1 MSRLRIL
8 KNPLNGGDEVLRIK
22 SDNVLAIFKE
32 VKNKHPQ
39 ARIYIQPACA
49 QNDVTPT
56 NKVDEASL
64 QMLAKKHDFDIVCH
78 AAGLTP
84 IEWVAVASLVLSIG
98 TTVFTLLNMPKNK
111 DSEQGSSNNNLSNP
125 QNQQRI
131 GSRIPDILGTVKSIP
146 DLIAPGVNV
155 YENNKQ
161 VEEQL
166 MCLGRGYYSVSDI
179 RDGDTPF
186 DSIEGASISIYDPGV
201 NIVNGVPHTQIGDN
215 FNYAP
220 FIAKPSK
227 SINDQ
232 LLAVPNELA
241 ISSKDLYFQYPNLIK
256 SKTGNV
262 PGGFA
267 ANDQLLLRGG
277 VFNIGDQQISGATLV
292 RPNGTIE
299 INSTQELINYSA
311 LNRIKIESLLVPLSA
326 DAYASLAGTYSI
338 NSISKSG
345 STYIIQL
352 GSPAAINRDW
362 NLIDE
367 NRSGNISAILSDTTT
382 SINLDGKY
390 SVASISSSSIALNIP
405 SAMLAQWTKINTIF
419 GGSTISET
427 SDLSIDKLNDK
438 WVGWIEFT
446 NQESEELWIN
456 LKAPQGLWYQDS
468 KGGVWPREVYCKIE
482 YQQIVNNQPSG
493 PIYERLTSVQSASN
507 NYRDAVGLTEKIEF
521 PFTGHFRF
529 RVCRTTEDDLSS
541 KVADDVNVTDAY
553 AVHALQ
559 KFVYDDLTIVRTRVI
574 ADKTALSIKNRQ
586 LSMIATRKL
595 YSYASGVKSQ
605 QRIATNNFAD
615 IVCAVTEDPFIGRRS
630 VSELDVV
637 GLYQTSNY
645 IQSYFGTYKATE
657 FNHTFDQANQSY
669 EETLAQ
675 IASVVF
681 CNARRES
688 GKIYFQFERTNPSS
702 SILFNHRNKKPGS
715 ETRTEKFGV
724 TNEYDG
730 VEVSWIDPDDS
741 WTEKTLKLPD
751 ENITNPKKIELS
763 GVTNKYQAHFL
774 AHRAWNKIRYQRE
787 TVQFTAYGEA
797 DLITINDRV
806 AVTDDTIPSLVPIG
820 DGFTQGEVVEWMGQ
834 NIALSQPVQ
843 LKTDQSYIIHLQ
855 LPNGS
860 IETMQVAQGSDDW
873 HLVLERLPTLPLVTS
888 WDGKVAPTVYSIT
901 LSQNKDSEAYLVSEK
916 SPSGTFE
923 SQITAINYD
932 TRYYKNDS
940 DYLNNLIT

>member
-1 MSRLRIL
+1 MSRLRIIT
-8 KNPLNGGDEVLRIK
+8 NPVDAKEGILHVRTDKVLET
-22 SDNVLAIFKE
+22 FTQ

-64 QMLAKKHDFDIVCH
+64 QMLAKNNDFDIVCQAGE
-78 AAGLTP
+78 AAT
-84 IEWVAVASLVLSIG
+84 IIAVVSLVVSLAM
-98 TTVFTLLNMPKNK
+98 TVYTLLTMPK
-111 DSEQGSSNNNLSNP
+111 P
-125 QNQQRI
+125 QNGMDQSSANNQLGQRQNKARI
-131 GSRIPDILGTVKSIP
+131 GGRIPDIYGTVKAYP
-146 DLIAPGVNV
+146 DLIAPPYRY
-155 YENNKQ
+155 YENDTE
-161 VEEQL
+161 VEEIL
-166 MCLGRGYYSVSDI
+166 TVLGRGYYDVAQFKEGDTSITQIPSMSVS
-179 RDGDTPF
+179 
-186 DSIEGASISIYDPGV
+186 AYDPGMS
-201 NIVNGVPHTQIGDN
+201 ITSSTPMYRHGDVL
-215 FNYAP
+215 NYAP
-220 FIAKPSK
+220 LVAKQSV
-227 SINDQ
+227 SIVDRELPQ
-232 LLAVPNELA
+232 PNKEL
-241 ISSKDLYFQYPNLIK
+241 
-256 SKTGNV
+256 V
-262 PGGFA
+262 
-267 ANDQLLLRGG
+267 ANDTMTFTGPNIINITGADFNAGDKIILDGAVFGLPDELLSGTTNLDFTNKVLTIASTTNIVDPQNFKLLEVQ
-277 VFNIGDQQISGATLV
+277 VFSVADPI
-292 RPNGTIE
+292 NG
-299 INSTQELINYSA
+299 A
-311 LNRIKIESLLVPLSA
+311 LN
-326 DAYASLAGTYSI
+326 LAGNYPVLNI
-338 NSISKSG
+338 VKSG
-345 STYIIQL
+345 SYVYQISLDAPESVNQNWLLLTADNSAVMSANLTRNIANIDLDGEYTISTVEESKIIL
-352 GSPAAINRDW
+352 SAPDAINPDW
-362 NLIDE
+362 LKIDGTIGGE
-367 NRSGNISAILSDTTT
+367 LVVLYGSQDNWQGWYESYGSHD
-382 SINLDGKY
+382 SIIVNFY
-390 SVASISSSSIALNIP
+390 
-405 SAMLAQWTKINTIF
+405 
-419 GGSTISET
+419 
-427 SDLSIDKLNDK
+427 
-438 WVGWIEFT
+438 
-446 NQESEELWIN
+446 
-456 LKAPQGLWYQDS
+456 APQGLYYIGK
-468 KGGVWPREVYCKIE
+468 KGWKGKIDIEVALE
-482 YQQIVNNQPSG
+482 YQQIDDTGAPIGLSTLQTAWLYGRPGGERTNPIGMTMKHDFSFIGNVRYRVRKVTAVKNNG
-493 PIYERLTSVQSASN
+493 NTNVHEVQAKTVFLCS
-507 NYRDAVGLTEKIEF
+507 KI
-521 PFTGHFRF
+521 TK
-529 RVCRTTEDDLSS
+529 L
-541 KVADDVNVTDAY
+541 AYDDV
-553 AVHALQ
+553 
-559 KFVYDDLTIVRTRVI
+559 TIVR
-574 ADKTALSIKNRQ
+574 AKTINNDVSSGVKERMLNC
-586 LSMIATRKL
+586 IATRKL
-595 YSYASGVKSQ
+595 HSYATGTKSAD
-605 QRIATNNFAD
+605 RMATNGFAD
-615 IVCAVTEDPFIGRRS
+615 IVCAMTEDAFIGRRS

-751 ENITNPKKIELS
+751 ENITNPKKIELA

-797 DLITINDRV
+797 DLITINDRI

-820 DGFTQGEVVEWMGQ
+820 DGFTQGEVVEWVGQ
-834 NIALSQPVQ
+834 NIAVSQPVQ
-843 LKTDQSYIIHLQ
+843 LNTDQTYIIHLQ

-860 IETMQVAQGSDDW
+860 IETMQVVQGGDEW

>member
-1 MSRLRIL
+1 MSRLRIIT
-8 KNPLNGGDEVLRIK
+8 NPVDAKEGILHVRTDKVLE
-22 SDNVLAIFKE
+22 AFTQ

-64 QMLAKKHDFDIVCH
+64 HMLAKNNDFDIVCQAGE
-78 AAGLTP
+78 AAT
-84 IEWVAVASLVLSIG
+84 IIAVVSLVVSLAM
-98 TTVFTLLNMPKNK
+98 TVYTLLTMPKNK

-201 NIVNGVPHTQIGDN
+201 NIVTGVPHTQIGDN

-241 ISSKDLYFQYPNLIK
+241 ISSTNLYFQYPNLIK

-262 PGGFA
+262 PGGLA

-277 VFNIGDQQISGATLV
+277 VFNISDQQISGATLV
-292 RPNGTIE
+292 RPSGTIE
-299 INSTQELINYSA
+299 INSTQELVNYSA

-405 SAMLAQWTKINTIF
+405 SAMLAQWTKINTVF
-419 GGSTISET
+419 GGSTISEV

-521 PFTGHFRF
+521 PFTGPFRF

-559 KFVYDDLTIVRTRVI
+559 KFIYDDLTIVRTRVI

-751 ENITNPKKIELS
+751 ENITNPKKIELA

-797 DLITINDRV
+797 DLITINDRI

-820 DGFTQGEVVEWMGQ
+820 DGFTQGEVVEWVGQ
-834 NIALSQPVQ
+834 NIAVSQPVL
-843 LKTDQSYIIHLQ
+843 LKTDQTYIIHLQ

-860 IETMQVAQGSDDW
+860 IETMQVAQGSNEW
-873 HLVLERLPTLPLVTS
+873 HLVLERLPTLPLVTA

>member
-1 MSRLRIL
+1 MSRLRIFR
-8 KNPLNGGDEVLRIK
+8 NPVDGGDEVLHIRTDK
-22 SDNVLAIFKE
+22 VLETFIE
-32 VKNKHPQ
+32 VKKKSPQ
-39 ARIYIQPACA
+39 ARIFLRPACQ
-49 QNDVTPT
+49 QNDVTPS
-56 NKVDEASL
+56 NHIDAASL
-64 QMLAKKHDFDIVCH
+64 RMLAKNNDFDIVCQAGE
-78 AAGLTP
+78 AAT
-84 IEWVAVASLVLSIG
+84 IIAVVSLVVSLAM
-98 TTVFTLLNMPKNK
+98 TVYTLLTMPKNK

-241 ISSKDLYFQYPNLIK
+241 ISSTDLYFQYPNLIK

-262 PGGFA
+262 PGGLA

-277 VFNIGDQQISGATLV
+277 VFNISDQQISGATLV
-292 RPNGTIE
+292 RPSGTIE

-352 GSPAAINRDW
+352 GSAAAINRDW
-362 NLIDE
+362 NLIDQ

-482 YQQIVNNQPSG
+482 YQQIVNNQAAG
-493 PIYERLTSVQSASN
+493 AIYERLTLMRPTSS
-507 NYRDAVGLTEKIEF
+507 NYRDAVGLTEKIQL
-521 PFTGHFRF
+521 PFTGPFRF

-559 KFVYDDLTIVRTRVI
+559 KFVYDNLTIVRTRVI

-751 ENITNPKKIELS
+751 ENITNPKKIELA

-797 DLITINDRV
+797 DLITINDRI

-834 NIALSQPVQ
+834 NIAVSQPVQ

-860 IETMQVAQGSDDW
+860 IETMQVSQGSDEW

-932 TRYYKNDS
+932 ARYYKNDS

>member
-1 MSRLRIL
+1 MSRLRIIT
-8 KNPLNGGDEVLRIK
+8 NPVDAKEGILHVRTDKVLET
-22 SDNVLAIFKE
+22 FTQ

-64 QMLAKKHDFDIVCH
+64 HMLAKNNDFDIVCQAGE
-78 AAGLTP
+78 AAT
-84 IEWVAVASLVLSIG
+84 IIAVVSLVVSLAM
-98 TTVFTLLNMPKNK
+98 TVYTLLTMPKNK

-131 GSRIPDILGTVKSIP
+131 GSRIPDIFGTVKAVP

-241 ISSKDLYFQYPNLIK
+241 ISSTDLYFQYPNLIK

-262 PGGFA
+262 PGGLA

-277 VFNIGDQQISGATLV
+277 VFNISDQQISGATLV
-292 RPNGTIE
+292 RPSGIIE

-405 SAMLAQWTKINTIF
+405 SAMLAQWTKINTVF

-521 PFTGHFRF
+521 PFTGPFRF

-595 YSYASGVKSQ
+595 YSYASGIKSQ

-630 VSELDVV
+630 VSELDVI

-645 IQSYFGTYKATE
+645 IQSYFGTHKATE

-751 ENITNPKKIELS
+751 ENITNPKKIELA

-797 DLITINDRV
+797 DLITINDRI

-820 DGFTQGEVVEWMGQ
+820 DGFTQGEVVEWIGQ
-834 NIALSQPVQ
+834 NIVVSQPVQ

-860 IETMQVAQGSDDW
+860 IETMQVSQGSDEW

>member
-56 NKVDEASL
+56 NKIDEASL
-64 QMLAKKHDFDIVCH
+64 HMLAKNNDFDIVCQ
-78 AAGLTP
+78 AGEPAT
-84 IEWVAVASLVLSIG
+84 IIAVVSLVVSLAM
-98 TTVFTLLNMPKNK
+98 TVYTLLTMPKNK

-131 GSRIPDILGTVKSIP
+131 GSRIPDIFGTVKAVP

-201 NIVNGVPHTQIGDN
+201 NIVTGVPHTQIGDN

-241 ISSKDLYFQYPNLIK
+241 ISSTDLYFQYPNLIK

-262 PGGFA
+262 PGGLA

-277 VFNIGDQQISGATLV
+277 VFNISDQQISGATLV
-292 RPNGTIE
+292 RPSGTIE

-326 DAYASLAGTYSI
+326 DAYASLAGTYNI
-338 NSISKSG
+338 TSISKSG

-405 SAMLAQWTKINTIF
+405 SAMLAQWTKINTVF

-521 PFTGHFRF
+521 PFTGPFRF

-615 IVCAVTEDPFIGRRS
+615 IVCAVTEDAFIGRRS
-630 VSELDVV
+630 VSEIDVI

-797 DLITINDRV
+797 DLITTNDRI

-820 DGFTQGEVVEWMGQ
+820 DGFTQGEVVAWMGQ
-834 NIALSQPVQ
+834 NITVSQPVQ

-860 IETMQVAQGSDDW
+860 IETMQVSQGSDEW

-923 SQITAINYD
+923 NQITAINYD

>member
-64 QMLAKKHDFDIVCH
+64 HMLAKNNDFDIVCQ
-78 AAGLTP
+78 AGEPAT
-84 IEWVAVASLVLSIG
+84 IIAVVSLVVSLAI
-98 TTVFTLLNMPKNK
+98 TAYTLLTMPKSK
-111 DSEQGSSNNNLSNP
+111 DQEQGSSNNNLANP
-125 QNQQRI
+125 KNQQRI
-131 GSRIPDILGTVKSIP
+131 GSRIPDIFGTVKAVP

-166 MCLGRGYYSVSDI
+166 MCLGRGYYSIVDI

-215 FNYAP
+215 FDYAP

-241 ISSKDLYFQYPNLIK
+241 VSSGDLYFEYPNLIK
-256 SKTGNV
+256 SRSGTF
-262 PGGFA
+262 PYGFA
-267 ANDQLLLRGG
+267 VDDQILIRGA
-277 VFNIGDQQISGATLV
+277 VFAVGDQQISGTTIV
-292 RPNGTIE
+292 KSGGKIE
-299 INSTQELINYSA
+299 ISTAQEIPNYATSTH
-311 LNRIKIESLLVPLSA
+311 IKIESLLVSI
-326 DAYASLAGTYSI
+326 DEEKYVSLTGTYRIS
-338 NSISKSG
+338 SISKAG
-345 STYIIQL
+345 NKYAIQL
-352 GSPAAINRDW
+352 INAQMVNPDW
-362 NLIDE
+362 SKVVE
-367 NRSGNISAILSDTTT
+367 NIESNISATLSDVMTT
-382 SINLDGKY
+382 INLDGKY
-390 SVASISSSSIALNIP
+390 SVMGAVNGYSLALNVP
-405 SAMLAQWTKINTIF
+405 SGMTAEWEKVSSIF
-419 GGSTISET
+419 GGSTIAESVE
-427 SDLSIDKLNDK
+427 LSIDKLNDK

-446 NQESEELWIN
+446 NQESEQLWIN
-456 LKAPQGLWYQDS
+456 LKAPNGLWYQDS

-482 YQQIVNNQPSG
+482 YQQIINNQPTG
-493 PIYERLTSVQSASN
+493 PILEKVAVVRSASGN
-507 NYRDAVGLTEKIEF
+507 RKDAVGLTEKIVF
-521 PFTGHFRF
+521 PFSGSFRF
-529 RVCRTTEDDLSS
+529 RVCRLTEDDLSS
-541 KVADDVNVTDAY
+541 KVSDDVNITDAY
-553 AVHALQ
+553 AVQLMR
-559 KFVYDDLTIVRTRVI
+559 KFVYNDVTVIRTRVI
-574 ADKTALSIKNRQ
+574 ADKTALSIKDRQ

-595 YSYASGVKSQ
+595 HSYASGTKSQ
-605 QRIATNNFAD
+605 QRIPTNSFAD

-630 VSELDVV
+630 VDELDVL
-637 GLYQTSNY
+637 GLYQVTNY
-645 IQSYFGTYKATE
+645 ISAYFGTQKATE
-657 FNHTFDQANQSY
+657 FNYTFDKANQSY

-675 IASVVF
+675 IAGVVF
-681 CNARRES
+681 CNARRGNGE
-688 GKIYFQFERTNPSS
+688 IYFQFERTNPSS

-724 TNEYDG
+724 NNEYDG
-730 VEVSWIDPDDS
+730 VEVTWIDPDDL
-741 WTEKTLKLPD
+741 WTEATLKLPN
-751 ENITNPKKIELS
+751 EAITNPKKIDLT

-797 DLITINDRV
+797 DLITINDRI

-820 DGFTQGEVVEWMGQ
+820 DGFTQGEVVEWLGQ
-834 NIALSQPVQ
+834 NIAVSQPVQ
-843 LKTDQSYIIHLQ
+843 LKADRSYIIHLQ

-860 IETMQVAQGSDDW
+860 IETMQVGQGGDEW

-888 WDGKVAPTVYSIT
+888 WNGKVAPTVYSIT
-901 LSQNKDSEAYLVSEK
+901 LSENKDSEAYLVSEK

-932 TRYYKNDS
+932 ARYYKNDS

>member
-64 QMLAKKHDFDIVCH
+64 HMLAKNNDFDIVCQAGE
-78 AAGLTP
+78 AAT
-84 IEWVAVASLVLSIG
+84 IIAVVSLVVSLAM
-98 TTVFTLLNMPKNK
+98 TVYTLLTMPKNK

-131 GSRIPDILGTVKSIP
+131 GSRIPDIFGTVKAVP
-146 DLIAPGVNV
+146 DLIAPGVNI

-241 ISSKDLYFQYPNLIK
+241 ISSTNLYFQYPNLIK
-256 SKTGNV
+256 SKTGSV
-262 PGGFA
+262 PGGLA

-277 VFNIGDQQISGATLV
+277 LFNISDQQISGATLV
-292 RPNGTIE
+292 RPSGTVE

-338 NSISKSG
+338 NLISKSG

-405 SAMLAQWTKINTIF
+405 SAMLAQWTKINTVF

-521 PFTGHFRF
+521 PFTGPFRF

-630 VSELDVV
+630 VSELDVMS
-637 GLYQTSNY
+637 LYQTSNY

-751 ENITNPKKIELS
+751 ENITNPKKIELA

-797 DLITINDRV
+797 DLITINDRI
-806 AVTDDTIPSLVPIG
+806 AVTDDTTPSIVSIG
-820 DGFTQGEVVEWMGQ
+820 DGFTQGEVVEWVGQ
-834 NIALSQPVQ
+834 NIAVSQPVQ

-860 IETMQVAQGSDDW
+860 IETMQVVQGGDEW

-940 DYLNNLIT
+940 DHLNNLIT

>member
-64 QMLAKKHDFDIVCH
+64 HMLAKNNDFDIVCQAGE
-78 AAGLTP
+78 AAT
-84 IEWVAVASLVLSIG
+84 IIAVVSLVVSLAMTIY
-98 TTVFTLLNMPKNK
+98 TLLTMPKNK

-131 GSRIPDILGTVKSIP
+131 GSRIPDIFGTVKAVP

-256 SKTGNV
+256 SKTGSV
-262 PGGFA
+262 PGGLA

-277 VFNIGDQQISGATLV
+277 VFNISDQQISGATLV

-405 SAMLAQWTKINTIF
+405 SAMLAQWTKINTVF

-521 PFTGHFRF
+521 PFTGPFRF

-595 YSYASGVKSQ
+595 YSYATGVKSQ

-630 VSELDVV
+630 INELDVV

-797 DLITINDRV
+797 DLITINDRI

-820 DGFTQGEVVEWMGQ
+820 EGFTQGEVIEWIGQ
-834 NIALSQPVQ
+834 NITVSQPVQ

-860 IETMQVAQGSDDW
+860 IETMQVSQGSDEW

-932 TRYYKNDS
+932 VRYYKNDS

>member
-1 MSRLRIL
+1 MSRLRIIT
-8 KNPLNGGDEVLRIK
+8 NPVDAKEGILHVRTDKVLET
-22 SDNVLAIFKE
+22 FTQ
-32 VKNKHPQ
+32 VKNKHPH
-39 ARIYIQPACA
+39 ARIYIQPACV

-64 QMLAKKHDFDIVCH
+64 HMLAKNNDFDIVCQAGE
-78 AAGLTP
+78 AAT
-84 IEWVAVASLVLSIG
+84 IIAVVSLVVSLAM
-98 TTVFTLLNMPKNK
+98 TVYTLLTMPKNK

-131 GSRIPDILGTVKSIP
+131 GSRIPDIFGTVKAVP

-241 ISSKDLYFQYPNLIK
+241 ISSTDLYFQYPNLIK

-262 PGGFA
+262 PGGLA

-277 VFNIGDQQISGATLV
+277 IFNISDQQISGATLV
-292 RPNGTIE
+292 RPSGTIE

-367 NRSGNISAILSDTTT
+367 DRSGNISAILSDTTT

-405 SAMLAQWTKINTIF
+405 SAMLAQWTKINTVF

-521 PFTGHFRF
+521 PFTGPFRF

-630 VSELDVV
+630 VNELDVV

-688 GKIYFQFERTNPSS
+688 GKIYYQFERTNPSS

-751 ENITNPKKIELS
+751 ENITNPKKIELA

-774 AHRAWNKIRYQRE
+774 AHRAWNKIRYQRV

-797 DLITINDRV
+797 DLITINDRI

-820 DGFTQGEVVEWMGQ
+820 DGFTQGEVVEWVGQ
-834 NIALSQPVQ
+834 NIAVSQPVQ
-843 LKTDQSYIIHLQ
+843 LKADQSYIIHLQ

-860 IETMQVAQGSDDW
+860 IETMQVVQGSDEW

-932 TRYYKNDS
+932 ARYYKNDS

>member
-1 MSRLRIL
+1 MSRLRIIT
-8 KNPLNGGDEVLRIK
+8 NPVDAKEGILHVRTDKVLET
-22 SDNVLAIFKE
+22 FTQ

-64 QMLAKKHDFDIVCH
+64 HMLAKNNDFDIVCQAGE
-78 AAGLTP
+78 AAT
-84 IEWVAVASLVLSIG
+84 IIAVVSLVVSLAM
-98 TTVFTLLNMPKNK
+98 TVYTLLTMPKNK

-131 GSRIPDILGTVKSIP
+131 GSRIPDIFGTVKAVP

-241 ISSKDLYFQYPNLIK
+241 ISSTDLYFQYPNLIK

-262 PGGFA
+262 PGGLA

-277 VFNIGDQQISGATLV
+277 IFNISDQQISGATLV
-292 RPNGTIE
+292 RPSGTIE

-367 NRSGNISAILSDTTT
+367 DRSGNISAILSDTTT

-405 SAMLAQWTKINTIF
+405 SAMLAQWTKINTVF

-521 PFTGHFRF
+521 PFTGPFRF

-595 YSYASGVKSQ
+595 YSYATGVKSQ

-645 IQSYFGTYKATE
+645 IQSYFGTYKAAE

-675 IASVVF
+675 IASMVF

-797 DLITINDRV
+797 DLITINDRI

-820 DGFTQGEVVEWMGQ
+820 DGFTQGEVAEWVGQ
-834 NIALSQPVQ
+834 NIAVSQPVQ
-843 LKTDQSYIIHLQ
+843 LKADQSYIIHLQ

-860 IETMQVAQGSDDW
+860 IETMQVVQGSDEW

>member
-1 MSRLRIL
+1 
-8 KNPLNGGDEVLRIK
+8 
-22 SDNVLAIFKE
+22 
-32 VKNKHPQ
+32 
-39 ARIYIQPACA
+39 
-49 QNDVTPT
+49 
-56 NKVDEASL
+56 
-64 QMLAKKHDFDIVCH
+64 
-78 AAGLTP
+78 
-84 IEWVAVASLVLSIG
+84 
-98 TTVFTLLNMPKNK
+98 
-111 DSEQGSSNNNLSNP
+111 
-125 QNQQRI
+125 
-131 GSRIPDILGTVKSIP
+131 
-146 DLIAPGVNV
+146 
-155 YENNKQ
+155 
-161 VEEQL
+161 
-166 MCLGRGYYSVSDI
+166 
-179 RDGDTPF
+179 
-186 DSIEGASISIYDPGV
+186 
-201 NIVNGVPHTQIGDN
+201 
-215 FNYAP
+215 
-220 FIAKPSK
+220 
-227 SINDQ
+227 
-232 LLAVPNELA
+232 
-241 ISSKDLYFQYPNLIK
+241 
-256 SKTGNV
+256 
-262 PGGFA
+262 
-267 ANDQLLLRGG
+267 
-277 VFNIGDQQISGATLV
+277 
-292 RPNGTIE
+292 
-299 INSTQELINYSA
+299 
-311 LNRIKIESLLVPLSA
+311 
-326 DAYASLAGTYSI
+326 
-338 NSISKSG
+338 
-345 STYIIQL
+345 
-352 GSPAAINRDW
+352 
-362 NLIDE
+362 
-367 NRSGNISAILSDTTT
+367 
-382 SINLDGKY
+382 
-390 SVASISSSSIALNIP
+390 
-405 SAMLAQWTKINTIF
+405 
-419 GGSTISET
+419 
-427 SDLSIDKLNDK
+427 
-438 WVGWIEFT
+438 
-446 NQESEELWIN
+446 
-456 LKAPQGLWYQDS
+456 
-468 KGGVWPREVYCKIE
+468 
-482 YQQIVNNQPSG
+482 
-493 PIYERLTSVQSASN
+493 
-507 NYRDAVGLTEKIEF
+507 
-521 PFTGHFRF
+521 
-529 RVCRTTEDDLSS
+529 
-541 KVADDVNVTDAY
+541 
-553 AVHALQ
+553 LQ

-675 IASVVF
+675 IASMVF

-774 AHRAWNKIRYQRE
+774 AHRAWNKTRYQRE

-797 DLITINDRV
+797 DLITINDRI

-820 DGFTQGEVVEWMGQ
+820 DGFTQGEVAEWVGQ
-834 NIALSQPVQ
+834 NIAVSQPVQ
-843 LKTDQSYIIHLQ
+843 LKADQSYIIHLQ

-860 IETMQVAQGSDDW
+860 IETMQVVQGSDEW

-932 TRYYKNDS
+932 IRYYKNDS

>member
-49 QNDVTPT
+49 QNDVTPA

-64 QMLAKKHDFDIVCH
+64 HMLAKNNDFDIVCQ
-78 AAGLTP
+78 AGEPAT
-84 IEWVAVASLVLSIG
+84 IIAVVSLVVSLAM
-98 TTVFTLLNMPKNK
+98 TVYTLLTMPKNK

-201 NIVNGVPHTQIGDN
+201 NIVTGVPHTQIGDN

-241 ISSKDLYFQYPNLIK
+241 ISSTDLYFQYPNLIK
-256 SKTGNV
+256 SKTGSV
-262 PGGFA
+262 PGGLA

-277 VFNIGDQQISGATLV
+277 VFNISDQQISGATLV

-482 YQQIVNNQPSG
+482 YQKILNGQPSG
-493 PIYERLTSVQSASN
+493 PIYERTTIIRSAESN
-507 NYRDAVGLTEKIEF
+507 TRDAVGLTEKIKF
-521 PFTGHFRF
+521 PFTGPFRF

-595 YSYASGVKSQ
+595 YSYASGIKSQ

-630 VSELDVV
+630 ASELDVV

-751 ENITNPKKIELS
+751 ENITNPKKIELA

-797 DLITINDRV
+797 DLITINDRI

-834 NIALSQPVQ
+834 NIAVSQPVQ
-843 LKTDQSYIIHLQ
+843 LKADQSYIIHLQ

-860 IETMQVAQGSDDW
+860 IETMQVSQGSDEW
-873 HLVLERLPTLPLVTS
+873 HLVLERLPTLPLVTA
-888 WDGKVAPTVYSIT
+888 WGGKVAPTVYSIT

-940 DYLNNLIT
+940 DYLNKLIT

>member
-1 MSRLRIL
+1 MSRLRIIT
-8 KNPLNGGDEVLRIK
+8 NPVDAKEGILHVRTDKVLET
-22 SDNVLAIFKE
+22 FTQ

-56 NKVDEASL
+56 NRVDEASL
-64 QMLAKKHDFDIVCH
+64 HMLAKSNDFDIVCQ
-78 AAGLTP
+78 AGEPAT
-84 IEWVAVASLVLSIG
+84 IIAVVSLVVSLAM
-98 TTVFTLLNMPKNK
+98 TVYTLLTMPKNK

-131 GSRIPDILGTVKSIP
+131 GSRIPDILGTVKAVP

-201 NIVNGVPHTQIGDN
+201 NIVTGVPHTQIGDN

-241 ISSKDLYFQYPNLIK
+241 ISSTNLYFQYPNLIK

-262 PGGFA
+262 PGGLA

-277 VFNIGDQQISGATLV
+277 VFNISDQQISGATLV
-292 RPNGTIE
+292 RPSGIIE

-405 SAMLAQWTKINTIF
+405 SAMLAQWTKINTVF

-521 PFTGHFRF
+521 PFTGPFRF

-595 YSYASGVKSQ
+595 YSYATGVKSQ

-630 VSELDVV
+630 VGELDVV

-645 IQSYFGTYKATE
+645 IQSYFGMYKAAE

-751 ENITNPKKIELS
+751 ENITNPKKIELA

-797 DLITINDRV
+797 DLITINDRI

-820 DGFTQGEVVEWMGQ
+820 EGFTQGEVVEWMGQ
-834 NIALSQPVQ
+834 NIAVSQPVL
-843 LKTDQSYIIHLQ
+843 LKTDQTYIIHLQ

-860 IETMQVAQGSDDW
+860 IETMQVSQGSDEW

-888 WDGKVAPTVYSIT
+888 WDGKVAPTVYTIT

>member
-1 MSRLRIL
+1 MSRLRIIT
-8 KNPLNGGDEVLRIK
+8 NPVDAKEGILHVRTDKVLET
-22 SDNVLAIFKE
+22 FTQ

-49 QNDVTPT
+49 QNDVTPA

-64 QMLAKKHDFDIVCH
+64 HMLAKNNDFDIVCQ
-78 AAGLTP
+78 AGEPAT
-84 IEWVAVASLVLSIG
+84 IIAVVSLVVSLAM
-98 TTVFTLLNMPKNK
+98 TVYTLLTMPKNK

-241 ISSKDLYFQYPNLIK
+241 ISSTDLYFQYPNLIK

-262 PGGFA
+262 PGGLA

-277 VFNIGDQQISGATLV
+277 IFNISDQQISGATLV
-292 RPNGTIE
+292 RPSGTIE

-367 NRSGNISAILSDTTT
+367 DRSGNISAILSDTTT

-405 SAMLAQWTKINTIF
+405 SAMLAQWTKINTVF

-427 SDLSIDKLNDK
+427 SNLSIDKLNDK

-521 PFTGHFRF
+521 PFTGPFRF

-787 TVQFTAYGEA
+787 TIQFTAYGEA
-797 DLITINDRV
+797 DLITVNDRI

-820 DGFTQGEVVEWMGQ
+820 DGFTQGEVVEWVGQ
-834 NIALSQPVQ
+834 NIAVSQPVQ
-843 LKTDQSYIIHLQ
+843 LNTDQTYIIHLQ

-860 IETMQVAQGSDDW
+860 IETMQVVQGGDEW

>member
-1 MSRLRIL
+1 MSRLRIIT
-8 KNPLNGGDEVLRIK
+8 NPVDAKEGILHVRTDKVLET
-22 SDNVLAIFKE
+22 FTQ

-64 QMLAKKHDFDIVCH
+64 HMLAKNNDFDIVCQAGE
-78 AAGLTP
+78 AAT
-84 IEWVAVASLVLSIG
+84 IIAVVSLVVSLAM
-98 TTVFTLLNMPKNK
+98 TVYTLLTMPKNK

-131 GSRIPDILGTVKSIP
+131 GSRIPDIFGTVKAVP

-241 ISSKDLYFQYPNLIK
+241 ISSTDLYFQYPNLIK

-262 PGGFA
+262 PGGLA

-277 VFNIGDQQISGATLV
+277 IFNISDQQISGATLV
-292 RPNGTIE
+292 RPSGTIE

-367 NRSGNISAILSDTTT
+367 DRSGNISAILSDTTT

-405 SAMLAQWTKINTIF
+405 SAMLAQWTKINTVF

-521 PFTGHFRF
+521 PFTGPFRF

-630 VSELDVV
+630 VNELDVV

-797 DLITINDRV
+797 DLITINDRI

-820 DGFTQGEVVEWMGQ
+820 DGFTQGEVVEWVGQ
-834 NIALSQPVQ
+834 NIAVSQPVQ

-860 IETMQVAQGSDDW
+860 IETMQVVQGSDEW

>member
-64 QMLAKKHDFDIVCH
+64 HMLAKNNDFDIVCQAGE
-78 AAGLTP
+78 AAT
-84 IEWVAVASLVLSIG
+84 IIAVVSLVVSLAM
-98 TTVFTLLNMPKNK
+98 TVYTLLTMPKNK

-131 GSRIPDILGTVKSIP
+131 GSRIPDIFGTVKAVP
-146 DLIAPGVNV
+146 DLIAPGVNI

-256 SKTGNV
+256 SKTGSV
-262 PGGFA
+262 PGGLA

-277 VFNIGDQQISGATLV
+277 VFNISDQQISGATLV

-362 NLIDE
+362 NLIDGD
-367 NRSGNISAILSDTTT
+367 RSGNISAILSDTTT

-390 SVASISSSSIALNIP
+390 SVASISSSSIALNVP
-405 SAMLAQWTKINTIF
+405 SAMLAQWAKINTVF

-493 PIYERLTSVQSASN
+493 PIYERLTSVRSATN

-521 PFTGHFRF
+521 PFTGPFRF

-595 YSYASGVKSQ
+595 YSYATGVKSQ

-751 ENITNPKKIELS
+751 ENITNPKKIELA

-797 DLITINDRV
+797 DLITINDRI

-820 DGFTQGEVVEWMGQ
+820 DGFTQGEVVEWVGQ
-834 NIALSQPVQ
+834 NIAVSQPVQ
-843 LKTDQSYIIHLQ
+843 LKADQSYIIHLQ

-860 IETMQVAQGSDDW
+860 IETMQVVQGSDEW

>member
-49 QNDVTPT
+49 QNDVTPA

-64 QMLAKKHDFDIVCH
+64 HMLAKNNDFDIVCQ
-78 AAGLTP
+78 AGEPAT
-84 IEWVAVASLVLSIG
+84 IIAVVSLVVSLAM
-98 TTVFTLLNMPKNK
+98 TVYTLLTMPKNK

-131 GSRIPDILGTVKSIP
+131 GSRIPDIFGTVKAVP
-146 DLIAPGVNV
+146 DLIAPGVNI

-241 ISSKDLYFQYPNLIK
+241 ISSTDLYFQYPNLIK

-262 PGGFA
+262 PGGLA

-277 VFNIGDQQISGATLV
+277 VFNISDQQISGATLV
-292 RPNGTIE
+292 RPSGIIE

-352 GSPAAINRDW
+352 GPPAAINRDW

-405 SAMLAQWTKINTIF
+405 SAMLAQWAKINTVF
-419 GGSTISET
+419 GGSTISEV

-521 PFTGHFRF
+521 PFTGPFRF

-630 VSELDVV
+630 VNELDVV

-751 ENITNPKKIELS
+751 ENVTNPKKIELS

-797 DLITINDRV
+797 DLITINDRI

-820 DGFTQGEVVEWMGQ
+820 DGFTQGEVVEWVGQ
-834 NIALSQPVQ
+834 NIAVSQPVQ
-843 LKTDQSYIIHLQ
+843 LKADQSYIIHLQ

-860 IETMQVAQGSDDW
+860 IETMQVVQGSDEW

-932 TRYYKNDS
+932 ARYYKNDS
-940 DYLNNLIT
+940 DYLNNLII

>member
-1 MSRLRIL
+1 MSRLRIIT
-8 KNPLNGGDEVLRIK
+8 NPVDAKEGILHVRTDKVLET
-22 SDNVLAIFKE
+22 FTQ
-32 VKNKHPQ
+32 VKNKHPH
-39 ARIYIQPACA
+39 ARIYIQPACV

-64 QMLAKKHDFDIVCH
+64 HMLAKNNDFDIVCQAGE
-78 AAGLTP
+78 AAT
-84 IEWVAVASLVLSIG
+84 IIAVVSLVVSLAM
-98 TTVFTLLNMPKNK
+98 TVYTLLTMPKNK

-131 GSRIPDILGTVKSIP
+131 GSRIPDIFGTVKAVP

-241 ISSKDLYFQYPNLIK
+241 ISSTDLYFQYPNLIK

-262 PGGFA
+262 PGGLA

-277 VFNIGDQQISGATLV
+277 IFNISDQQISGATLV
-292 RPNGTIE
+292 RPSGTIE

-367 NRSGNISAILSDTTT
+367 DRSGNISAILSDTTT

-405 SAMLAQWTKINTIF
+405 SAMLAQWTKINTVF

-482 YQQIVNNQPSG
+482 YQQIVNNQATG
-493 PIYERLTSVQSASN
+493 AIYERLTLMRPTTS
-507 NYRDAVGLTEKIEF
+507 NYRDAVGLTEKIQL
-521 PFTGHFRF
+521 PFTGPFRF

-751 ENITNPKKIELS
+751 ENITNPKKIELA

-797 DLITINDRV
+797 DLITINDRI
-806 AVTDDTIPSLVPIG
+806 AVTDDTIPSLVPVG
-820 DGFTQGEVVEWMGQ
+820 DGFTQGEVVEWVGQ
-834 NIALSQPVQ
+834 NVSVSQPVQ
-843 LKTDQSYIIHLQ
+843 LKVDQTYIIHLQ

-860 IETMQVAQGSDDW
+860 IETMQVSQGSDEW

>member
-1 MSRLRIL
+1 MSRLRIIT
-8 KNPLNGGDEVLRIK
+8 NPVDAKEGILHVRTDKVLET
-22 SDNVLAIFKE
+22 FTQ

-64 QMLAKKHDFDIVCH
+64 HMLAKNNDFDIVCQAGE
-78 AAGLTP
+78 AAT
-84 IEWVAVASLVLSIG
+84 IIAVVSLVVSLAM
-98 TTVFTLLNMPKNK
+98 TVYTLLTMPKNK

-131 GSRIPDILGTVKSIP
+131 GSRIPDIFGTVKSIP

-241 ISSKDLYFQYPNLIK
+241 ISSTNLYFQYPNLIK

-262 PGGFA
+262 PGGLA

-277 VFNIGDQQISGATLV
+277 IFNIDDQQLSGATIV
-292 RPNGTIE
+292 KPGGIIE
-299 INSTQELINYSA
+299 INSAQELVNYSA

-367 NRSGNISAILSDTTT
+367 DRSGNISAILSDTTT

-405 SAMLAQWTKINTIF
+405 SAMLAQWTKINTVF

-521 PFTGHFRF
+521 PFTGPFRF

-595 YSYASGVKSQ
+595 YSYATGVKSQ

-751 ENITNPKKIELS
+751 ENITNPKKIELA

-797 DLITINDRV
+797 DLITINDRI
-806 AVTDDTIPSLVPIG
+806 AVTDDTTPSLVPIG
-820 DGFTQGEVVEWMGQ
+820 DGFTQGEVVEWVGQ
-834 NIALSQPVQ
+834 NVAVSQPVQ
-843 LKTDQSYIIHLQ
+843 LNTDQSYIIHLQ

-860 IETMQVAQGSDDW
+860 IETMQVVQGSDEW

>member
-1 MSRLRIL
+1 MSRLRIIT
-8 KNPLNGGDEVLRIK
+8 NPVDAKEGILHVRTDKVLET
-22 SDNVLAIFKE
+22 FTQ

-64 QMLAKKHDFDIVCH
+64 YMLAKNNDFDIVCQAGE
-78 AAGLTP
+78 AAT
-84 IEWVAVASLVLSIG
+84 IIAVVSLVVSLAM
-98 TTVFTLLNMPKNK
+98 TVYTLLTMPKNK

-131 GSRIPDILGTVKSIP
+131 GSRIPDIFGTVKAVP

-241 ISSKDLYFQYPNLIK
+241 ISSTNLYFQYPNLIK

-262 PGGFA
+262 PGGLA

-277 VFNIGDQQISGATLV
+277 VFNISDQQISGATLV
-292 RPNGTIE
+292 RPSGTVE

-405 SAMLAQWTKINTIF
+405 SAMLAQWTKINTVF

-493 PIYERLTSVQSASN
+493 PIYERLTSVQSATN

-521 PFTGHFRF
+521 PFTGPFRF

-751 ENITNPKKIELS
+751 ENITNPKKIELA

-797 DLITINDRV
+797 DLITINDRI
-806 AVTDDTIPSLVPIG
+806 AVTDDTTPSLVSIG
-820 DGFTQGEVVEWMGQ
+820 DGFTQGEVVEWVGQ
-834 NIALSQPVQ
+834 NIAVSQPVQ

-860 IETMQVAQGSDDW
+860 IETMQVAQGSDEW

-901 LSQNKDSEAYLVSEK
+901 LSQTKDSEAYLVSEK

>member
-22 SDNVLAIFKE
+22 TDNVLAIFKE

-49 QNDVTPT
+49 QNDVTPA

-64 QMLAKKHDFDIVCH
+64 HMLAKNNDFDIVCQ
-78 AAGLTP
+78 AGEPAT
-84 IEWVAVASLVLSIG
+84 IIAVVSLVVSLAM
-98 TTVFTLLNMPKNK
+98 TVYTLLTMPKNK

-131 GSRIPDILGTVKSIP
+131 GSRIPDILGTVKSVP

-201 NIVNGVPHTQIGDN
+201 NIVTGVPHTQIGDN

-241 ISSKDLYFQYPNLIK
+241 ISSTDLYFQYPNLIK
-256 SKTGNV
+256 SKTGSV
-262 PGGFA
+262 PGGLA

-277 VFNIGDQQISGATLV
+277 IFNISDQQISGATLV
-292 RPNGTIE
+292 RPSGTIE

-311 LNRIKIESLLVPLSA
+311 LNRIKVESLLVPLSA

-352 GSPAAINRDW
+352 GSPAATNRDW

-367 NRSGNISAILSDTTT
+367 DRSGNISAILSDTTT

-405 SAMLAQWTKINTIF
+405 SAMLAQWTKINTVF

-521 PFTGHFRF
+521 PFTGPFRF

-559 KFVYDDLTIVRTRVI
+559 KFAYDDLTIVRTRVI

-595 YSYASGVKSQ
+595 YSYATGVKSQ

-702 SILFNHRNKKPGS
+702 SILFNHRNKRPGS

-751 ENITNPKKIELS
+751 ENITNPKKIELA

-797 DLITINDRV
+797 DLITINDRI
-806 AVTDDTIPSLVPIG
+806 AVTDDTTPSLVPIG
-820 DGFTQGEVVEWMGQ
+820 DGFTQGEVVEWVGQ
-834 NIALSQPVQ
+834 NITVSQPVQ

-860 IETMQVAQGSDDW
+860 IETMQVAQGSDEW

-932 TRYYKNDS
+932 ARYYKNDS

>member
-22 SDNVLAIFKE
+22 TDNVLAIFKE

-49 QNDVTPT
+49 QNDVTPA

-64 QMLAKKHDFDIVCH
+64 HMLAKNNDFDIVCQ
-78 AAGLTP
+78 AGEPAT
-84 IEWVAVASLVLSIG
+84 IIAVVSLVVSLAM
-98 TTVFTLLNMPKNK
+98 TVYTLLTMPKNK

-131 GSRIPDILGTVKSIP
+131 GSRIPDILGTVKSVP

-201 NIVNGVPHTQIGDN
+201 NIVTGVPHTQIGDN

-241 ISSKDLYFQYPNLIK
+241 ISSTDLYFQYPNLIK
-256 SKTGNV
+256 SKTGSV
-262 PGGFA
+262 PGGLA

-277 VFNIGDQQISGATLV
+277 IFNISDQQISGATLV
-292 RPNGTIE
+292 RPSGTIE

-311 LNRIKIESLLVPLSA
+311 LNRIKVESLLVPLSA

-352 GSPAAINRDW
+352 GSPAATNRDW

-367 NRSGNISAILSDTTT
+367 DRSGNISAILSDTTT

-405 SAMLAQWTKINTIF
+405 SAMLAQWTKINTVF

-521 PFTGHFRF
+521 PFTGPFRF

-595 YSYASGVKSQ
+595 YSYATGVKSQ
-605 QRIATNNFAD
+605 HRIATNNFAD
-615 IVCAVTEDPFIGRRS
+615 IVCAVTEDAFIGRRS
-630 VSELDVV
+630 VNELDVV

-751 ENITNPKKIELS
+751 ENITNPKKIELA

-774 AHRAWNKIRYQRE
+774 AHRAWNKIMYQRE

-797 DLITINDRV
+797 DLITINDRI

-834 NIALSQPVQ
+834 NIAVSQPVQ
-843 LKTDQSYIIHLQ
+843 LKADQSYIIHLQ

-860 IETMQVAQGSDDW
+860 IETMQVSQGSDEW
-873 HLVLERLPTLPLVTS
+873 HLVLERLPTLPLVTA